1 MQTNFTFRDASNGD
15 KITEAKVHV
24 TDYAAAAEEEL
35 SLTQYMS
42 RKFPTDESRFGTV
55 MSQALAS
62 NGIHIKSDP
71 KLGIKS
77 SPMKDVFNGVKIQAG
92 AITSPDG
99 TGNTTP
105 AGRLFF
111 PEVILQTIAANL
123 EADKGDFFEGYE
135 NLLAGTE
142 TVNAPEFKRAKIN
155 LTAPE
160 DSEAMS
166 TAQLAEPVAMV
177 SVTAADS
184 TTPIPSKGI
193 GLMISDQAI
202 ASTSF
207 DLINTVMARQA
218 KGEKLRMVKASL
230 DDCFNGNT
238 DLGLAALTPFNADT
252 LDDTIDSDGLLTQKA
267 WIHYLR
273 DDYETI
279 TLTNLVCTID
289 TALAIENRTGRLNI
303 SSDDPQS
310 PRIDSLFSIDNLGL
324 KAPRVFL
331 VDSSVVQENRIVGLD
346 NEFAL
351 RRYINVSASY
361 SAVEEFLLRR
371 AKALRVD
378 FGQTTTRMYD
388 EAFKVMDLI
397 NS

>member
-1 MQTNFTFRDASNGD
+1 MKTNFTFRDASNGN
-15 KITEAKVHV
+15 KLTEASVEV
-24 TDYAAAAEEEL
+24 TDYAAAADEGL
-35 SLTQYMS
+35 SLTQFMA
-42 RKFPTDESRFGTV
+42 RKFPTDEGEFGSV
-55 MSQALAS
+55 MSQALTS
-62 NGIHIKSDP
+62 NGLHIKSDP

-77 SPMKDVFNGVKIQAG
+77 SSMKDVFNGVKINAG
-92 AITSPDG
+92 AITAPDG

-123 EADKGDFFEGYE
+123 EADKGDYFKGYE
-135 NLLAGTE
+135 NLLSGTE
-142 TVNAPEFKRAKIN
+142 TVNAPEFKRAKID

-160 DSEAMS
+160 GSEAMS

-177 SVTAADS
+177 TVTAADS

-193 GLMISDQAI
+193 GIMISDQAI
-202 ASTSF
+202 ATTSF

-218 KGEKLRMVKASL
+218 KGEKLRMVNNSL
-230 DDCFNGNT
+230 SDCFNGNT
-238 DLGLAALTPFNADT
+238 DIGLSALTTFNADT
-252 LDDTIDSDGLLTQKA
+252 LDSAITADGVLTQKA
-267 WIHYLR
+267 WVHFLR
-273 DDYETI
+273 DNYETM

-310 PRIDSLFSIDNLGL
+310 PRIDSLFSIDNLGH

-388 EAFKVMDLI
+388 DAFSVMDLI
-397 NS
+397 DT